1 MNKNSSFYAFS
12 FFLASLGFACAQDRT
27 VGPEIITPKS
37 QNYTVETVIDGMEIP
52 WGMVFLP
59 DGSLLVTEKK
69 GELIHLKDGKKTK
82 VEGLPKVTVQGQGG
96 LMDIILHPD
105 YEKNGW
111 LYLSYASS
119 EGGGEGANTA
129 IARAKLVN
137 NRLTGLQV
145 LYKASPNSTR
155 GQHFGSRMVFDDEGY
170 LYFSIGDRG
179 DNENNPQDISRDGGK
194 VYRIH
199 DDGTI
204 PKDNPFVNKS
214 NAKTAIFSYGHRN
227 PQGMILHPDSREVWV
242 HEHGPRGGDE
252 INIVKKAAN
261 YGWPVI
267 TYGINYN
274 GTEITDQRSKPGMEQ
289 PLYYWLPSIAP
300 SGFAVLSG
308 DVYPEWKGDLLIGS
322 LKFSYLEKLSLKNNK
337 VVKREKLMDGV
348 GRVRN
353 VIIGPDGLIY
363 AGLDGQGIVRI
374 VPKK

>member
-1 MNKNSSFYAFS
+1 MNKNCNFYALL
-12 FFLASLGFACAQDRT
+12 FFLAPIGFACAQDRT

-69 GELIHLKDGKKTK
+69 GELIHLKEGKKTK

-119 EGGGEGANTA
+119 EGEGEGANTA
-129 IARAKLVN
+129 IARAKLEN

-322 LKFSYLEKLSLKNNK
+322 MKFSYLEKLTLKNNK

-363 AGLDGQGIVRI
+363 AGLDGQGIVRL

>member
-1 MNKNSSFYAFS
+1 
-12 FFLASLGFACAQDRT
+12 
-27 VGPEIITPKS
+27 
-37 QNYTVETVIDGMEIP
+37 
-52 WGMVFLP
+52 
-59 DGSLLVTEKK
+59 
-69 GELIHLKDGKKTK
+69 
-82 VEGLPKVTVQGQGG
+82 KVTVQGQGG

-119 EGGGEGANTA
+119 EGEGEGANTA
-129 IARAKLVN
+129 IARAKLEN

-274 GTEITDQRSKPGMEQ
+274 GTEITDQRSKP
-289 PLYYWLPSIAP
+289 
-300 SGFAVLSG
+300 
-308 DVYPEWKGDLLIGS
+308 
-322 LKFSYLEKLSLKNNK
+322 
-337 VVKREKLMDGV
+337 
-348 GRVRN
+348 
-353 VIIGPDGLIY
+353 
-363 AGLDGQGIVRI
+363 
-374 VPKK
+374 

>member
-1 MNKNSSFYAFS
+1 MNKNCNFYALL
-12 FFLASLGFACAQDRT
+12 FFLAPIGFACAQDRT

-69 GELIHLKDGKKTK
+69 GELIHLKEGKKTK

-119 EGGGEGANTA
+119 EGEGEGANTA
-129 IARAKLVN
+129 IARAKLEN

-322 LKFSYLEKLSLKNNK
+322 LKFSYLEKLTLKNNK
-337 VVKREKLMDGV
+337 VEKREKLMDGV

-363 AGLDGQGIVRI
+363 AGLDGQGIVRL
-374 VPKK
+374 VPKR